1 MTSEQVVQML
11 EDSFSRAGLPPFKPG
26 YEDDDLVFGTMGNL
40 KVEIL
45 FDGELHWE
53 NTTTGDRGEM
63 AFGESLTDEFLVQV

>member
-26 YEDDDLVFGTMGNL
+26 YEDDDLVFGTIGNL

-45 FDGELHWE
+45 FDGEIHWE
-53 NTTTGDRGEM
+53 NPVTGDRGEM
-63 AFGESLTDEFLVQV
+63 VLGQSFTDELLAQF